1 MRPKILSCIW
11 PAAMTLTAVTLMMLA
26 LVGIPQAV
34 NAATDP
40 KPGHGKKADPFL
52 TGDPFT
58 LDQVLL
64 LLKQDAIPMRRRK
77 EAIENRGVAF
87 PLSSDTLARLESA
100 GAPEEIMEAI
110 KSTSKGKATPAAPSA
125 PKPLAKG
132 NLTLTC
138 APAECQV
145 SLNGTSI
152 GPTSGGTLEASGLT
166 PGNWV
171 VDFSREGFAG
181 NQSTVIVEA
190 AKSTTVAVTLEPD
203 RVAREAFGTHLLQ
216 KVIHAI
222 GGDDGLKALAS
233 VQAVGSTTLW
243 GRDGKS
249 VRWTLLMRNRADRGL
264 FQAKSGRLLHEVMFI
279 GSEFKASKNLKGDE
293 ALELPTDFGL
303 IRDYQLP
310 ALMARLQGS
319 GYKLVADHPD
329 PAASDEFV
337 LFAENG
343 TEKISVALDSNS
355 RPERLKITTAAGLG
369 SVLITYS
376 DYAQDGGA
384 FYPKTMQIKP
394 DNQQQGIEVRF
405 DTVGLNQNLT
415 DPDYKLRGKPFVD
428 LGN

>member
-1 MRPKILSCIW
+1 MRPKIQSFIW
-11 PAAMTLTAVTLMMLA
+11 PALVVALA
-26 LVGIPQAV
+26 GIPQAGY
-34 NAATDP
+34 AATDP
-40 KPGHGKKADPFL
+40 KPSHGKKGDPFL

-58 LDQVLL
+58 LDQVLM

-77 EAIENRGVAF
+77 EAIENRGIAF
-87 PLSSDTLARLESA
+87 ALSSDALSKLESA
-100 GAPEEIMEAI
+100 GAPDEILDVI
-110 KSTSKGKATPAAPSA
+110 KSKAKSTPASPSA
-125 PKPLAKG
+125 SKLVAKG
-132 NLTLTC
+132 TLNLTC

-145 SLNGTSI
+145 RLNGTSI
-152 GPTSGGTLEASGLT
+152 GPTVGGALEAAGLT

-171 VDFSREGFAG
+171 IEFSKEGFVA
-181 NQSTVIVEA
+181 NQSTVTVEP
-190 AKSTTVAVTLEPD
+190 AKNTTLAVTLDPD
-203 RVAREAFGTHLLQ
+203 HAAREAFGTHLFQ
-216 KVIHAI
+216 KMIRAI

-264 FQAKSGRLLHEVMFI
+264 FQAKSGRLLHEVMFA

-310 ALMARLQGS
+310 ALLARMQNS
-319 GYKLVADHPD
+319 SFKLMADHPD
-329 PAASDEFV
+329 AAASDEFV
-337 LFAENG
+337 LFAEAG
-343 TEKISVALDSNS
+343 TEKISVALDSNF
-355 RPERLKITTAAGLG
+355 RPDRVRITSAAGLG
-369 SVLITYS
+369 SALITYS
-376 DYAQDGGA
+376 DYVQNGNA

-394 DNQQQGIEVRF
+394 DSQQQGIEVRF
-405 DTVGLNQNLT
+405 DTVELNPNLT